1 MSKIG
6 DLIKKGI
13 GAVTGGDLVSN
24 FVANAITSKVLG
36 GDTKDAL
43 MLTAL
48 QQGLGSEGF
57 NLGNLF
63 GGGADA
69 ASGMSQGQIAAA
81 SSPLVK
87 SGVDPQL
94 AEAATRKAL
103 GQQAT
108 EAISK
113 IAPVF
118 KQDPKTLGYA
128 KFLVDA
134 GLLQPDSKL
143 ANLLNS
149 RVGEALATGLGSQL
163 ASKMFD
169 KEEQLGTGMGSRPFG
184 GGRDVNINMMRP
196 FVTAAN
202 GGYID
207 GQYFPRRNGGIM
219 PSEGSG
225 QKDDVPAM
233 LMAGEFV
240 LTKDAVKGL
249 GNGDSQRGIQKAYS
263 MMNQLEKKANNYV

>member
-1 MSKIG
+1 MFDKI
-6 DLIKKGI
+6 LKGL
-13 GAVTGGDLVSN
+13 GSLTGGNFLTNLAANAVT
-24 FVANAITSKVLG
+24 SKLLG

-43 MLTAL
+43 MITAL
-48 QQGLGSEGF
+48 QQGLGSDGL

-63 GGGADA
+63 GGGAETA
-69 ASGMSQGQIAAA
+69 ASGMGRGQVAQAAQ
-81 SSPLVK
+81 SMVDK
-87 SGVDPQL
+87 GVDRQL

-103 GQQAT
+103 GKQAT

-113 IAPVF
+113 VAPVF
-118 KQDPKTLGYA
+118 KQGEGTLGYA

-134 GLLQPDSKL
+134 NMLDPNSKM
-143 ANLLNS
+143 ASLLNS
-149 RVGEALATGLGSQL
+149 RVGEALATSLLSGLGSKL
-163 ASKMFD
+163 FD
-169 KEEQLGTGMGSRPFG
+169 QDEQLGTGMGSRPFG
-184 GGRDVNINMMRP
+184 GEGDIRINIPRRL
-196 FVTAAN
+196 AA

-249 GNGDSQRGIQKAYS
+249 GNGDSNRGIEKAYA
-263 MMNQLEKKANNYV
+263 MMNQLENKANNYG

>member
-1 MSKIG
+1 MSKLG
-6 DLIKKGI
+6 DLIKKGL
-13 GAVTGGDLVSN
+13 GAFTGGDLASN
-24 FVANAITSKVLG
+24 LVANYLTSKVLG

-43 MLTAL
+43 MFTAL
-48 QQGLGSEGF
+48 QQGLGSEGL

-63 GGGADA
+63 GGGAETA
-69 ASGMSQGQIAAA
+69 ASEMGPGQIAKAA
-81 SSPLVK
+81 TPLVN
-87 SGVDPQL
+87 SDVDRRL
-94 AEAATRKAL
+94 AEAVTRKAL
-103 GQQAT
+103 GQEAAQ
-108 EAISK
+108 AISK
-113 IAPVF
+113 VAPVF

-134 GLLQPDSKL
+134 GILDPNSKM
-143 ANLLNS
+143 ASLLNS

-163 ASKMFD
+163 ASSLFD
-169 KEEQLGTGMGSRPFG
+169 KEERLGTGMGSRPFG
-184 GGRDVNINMMRP
+184 GEGNIRINTTR
-196 FVTAAN
+196 ALAN

-249 GNGDSQRGIQKAYS
+249 GNGDSNRGIEKAYS
-263 MMNQLEKKANNYV
+263 MMNQLEKKANNYG

>member
-1 MSKIG
+1 MSKLG
-6 DLIKKGI
+6 DFIKKGI
-13 GAVTGGDLVSN
+13 GALTGGDFVTNL
-24 FVANAITSKVLG
+24 VANAVTSKVLG

-48 QQGLGSEGF
+48 QQGLGSDGL

-63 GGGADA
+63 GGGAETA
-69 ASGMSQGQIAAA
+69 ASGQQRNELLASLGADMSSEIPEVADRAMKTAEYLNTSPEALKQI
-81 SSPLVK
+81 S
-87 SGVDPQL
+87 
-94 AEAATRKAL
+94 
-103 GQQAT
+103 
-108 EAISK
+108 
-113 IAPVF
+113 PVF
-118 KQDPKTLGYA
+118 KQGEGTLGYA

-134 GLLQPDSKL
+134 NLIDPNSKM
-143 ANLLNS
+143 ASLLNS
-149 RVGEALATGLGSQL
+149 RVGEALATSLVSGLGSKL
-163 ASKMFD
+163 FD

-184 GGRDVNINMMRP
+184 GEGDIRINIPRRL
-196 FVTAAN
+196 AA

-249 GNGDSQRGIQKAYS
+249 GNGDSNRGIEKAYA
-263 MMNQLEKKANNYV
+263 MMNQLENKANNYV

>member
-1 MSKIG
+1 MSKLG
-6 DLIKKGI
+6 DLFKKGI
-13 GAVTGGDLVSN
+13 GALTGGDLVTN
-24 FVANAITSKVLG
+24 FIANAVTAKVLG
-36 GDTKDAL
+36 GDTKDAIA
-43 MLTAL
+43 LTAL
-48 QQGLGSEGF
+48 QQGLGSSG
-57 NLGNLF
+57 LNLF
-63 GGGADA
+63 GADSDVS
-69 ASGMSQGQIAAA
+69 SGMSQSQIAKAA
-81 SSPLVK
+81 TPLVN
-87 SGVDPQL
+87 SGAGVDRQL

-103 GQQAT
+103 GQTAT
-108 EAISK
+108 DAISN
-113 IAPVF
+113 ISPVF
-118 KQDPKTLGYA
+118 KQGENTFGYA

-134 GLLQPDSKL
+134 GILQPDSKL

-149 RVGEALATGLGSQL
+149 RVGEALATGLGSEVL
-163 ASKMFD
+163 SRFD

-184 GGRDVNINMMRP
+184 GEGDIRINIPRRL
-196 FVTAAN
+196 AA

-249 GNGDSQRGIQKAYS
+249 GSGDSQRGIEKAYS
-263 MMNQLEKKANNYV
+263 MMNQLENKANNYG

>member
-1 MSKIG
+1 MFDKILEG
-6 DLIKKGI
+6 LGKL
-13 GAVTGGDLVSN
+13 TGGDFVTNL
-24 FVANAITSKVLG
+24 VANAITSKVLG

-48 QQGLGSEGF
+48 QQGLGSDGL

-63 GGGADA
+63 SGGADA
-69 ASGMSQGQIAAA
+69 ASGMSQSQIAKAA
-81 SSPLVK
+81 TPLVN
-87 SGVDPQL
+87 SGAGVDRQL

-113 IAPVF
+113 VAPVF
-118 KQDPKTLGYA
+118 KQGENTLGYA

-184 GGRDVNINMMRP
+184 GEGSVKLNIPNKY
-196 FVTAAN
+196 AA

>member
-1 MSKIG
+1 MFDKI
-6 DLIKKGI
+6 LKGL
-13 GAVTGGDLVSN
+13 GSLTGGNFLTNLAANAVT
-24 FVANAITSKVLG
+24 SKLLG

-43 MLTAL
+43 MFTAL
-48 QQGLGSEGF
+48 QQGLGSDGL

-63 GGGADA
+63 GGGAETA
-69 ASGMSQGQIAAA
+69 ASGMGRGQVAQAAQ
-81 SSPLVK
+81 SMVDK
-87 SGVDPQL
+87 GVDRQL

-103 GQQAT
+103 GKQAT

-113 IAPVF
+113 VAPVF
-118 KQDPKTLGYA
+118 KQGEGTLGYA

-134 GLLQPDSKL
+134 NMLDPNSKM
-143 ANLLNS
+143 ASLLNS
-149 RVGEALATGLGSQL
+149 RVGEALATSLLSGLGSKL
-163 ASKMFD
+163 FD
-169 KEEQLGTGMGSRPFG
+169 QDEQLGTGMGSRPFG
-184 GGRDVNINMMRP
+184 GEGDIRINIPRRL
-196 FVTAAN
+196 AA

-249 GNGDSQRGIQKAYS
+249 GNGDSNRGIEKAYA
-263 MMNQLEKKANNYV
+263 MMNQLENKANNYG